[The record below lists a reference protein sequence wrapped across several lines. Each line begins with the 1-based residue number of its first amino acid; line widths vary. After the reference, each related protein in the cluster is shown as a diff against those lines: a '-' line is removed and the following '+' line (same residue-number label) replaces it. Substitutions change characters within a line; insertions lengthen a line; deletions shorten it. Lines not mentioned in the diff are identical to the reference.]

1 MRVWVSGSEGRLG
14 AEVCRQL
21 LAAGHEVV
29 GADVAGSPSA
39 RVDLL
44 DPGAVA
50 RSVAGCDAVVHCAG
64 IPSPEDVDP
73 TDLVRTNTLTTF
85 TALEQAWTAG
95 VRTAVLASS
104 GAIYGTAFSPEPLAQ
119 PYVPVDEDSPLQY
132 LDPYALTKDL
142 LERIGQMYARR
153 GMTVTALR
161 FHWILSRQEVR
172 DLVDAVPEQEGARNL
187 WGYVDLADA
196 ARACLLALD
205 PRPEHSGY
213 EAVLVASDETRVVRP
228 VEELLREH
236 FPDTELRAPLT
247 GTAGAFDCSRA
258 ERVLGWRPT
267 SRWRDG

>member
-1 MRVWVSGSEGRLG
+1 
-14 AEVCRQL
+14 
-21 LAAGHEVV
+21 
-29 GADVAGSPSA
+29 
-39 RVDLL
+39 
-44 DPGAVA
+44 VA
-50 RSVAGCDAVVHCAG
+50 RSLAGCDAVVHCAG

-73 TDLVRTNTLTTF
+73 IDLVRTNALTTF
-85 TALEQAWTAG
+85 TALEQAWAAG
-95 VRTAVLASS
+95 IRTAVLASS
-104 GAIYGTAFSPEPLAQ
+104 GAIYGTAFSPEPLTQ

-142 LERIGQMYARR
+142 LERMGQMYARR

-161 FHWILSRQEVR
+161 LHWILSRQEVL
-172 DLVDAVPEQEGARNL
+172 DLVDEVPEAEGARNL
-187 WGYVDLADA
+187 WGYVDIADA

-213 EAVLVASDETRVVRP
+213 EAVLVASDETRVRRP

-236 FPDTELRAPLT
+236 FPDTEVRAPLT

-267 SRWRDG
+267 SRWREPDRA